1 MGLDMWLYAR
11 QYVSDWE
18 FNDSNRKTKELNNIL
33 ESVGWSRDE
42 INDPFVHVDIPIMY
56 WRKANAIHGWFI
68 NNCADGEDNCQS
80 IRVSRETLVQL
91 RDATKKVLSM
101 RNDITAEEEAELY
114 LPPTSG
120 FFFGSTNID
129 EYYYQ
134 DLEHTLEGL
143 NNILNKIPEED
154 HNTNFIYQASW

>member
-18 FNDSNRKTKELNNIL
+18 FDGPKRKTKELNSIL

-42 INDPFVHVDIPIMY
+42 VDEPFVQVEIPVMY

-68 NNCADGEDNCQS
+68 DNCADGVDDCQPV
-80 IRVSRETLVQL
+80 RVSREKLVEL
-91 RDATKKVLSM
+91 RDAAKKVLSM
-101 RNDITAEEEAELY
+101 RGDITAQEEAELY
-114 LPPTSG
+114 LPPISG
-120 FFFGSTNID
+120 FFFGSTNVD

-143 NNILNKIPEED
+143 DNILNKVTEED
-154 HNTNFIYQASW
+154 HSTTFTYQASW

>member
-1 MGLDMWLYAR
+1 MWLYAR

-68 NNCADGEDNCQS
+68 NNCADGEDNCLP

>member
-11 QYVSDWE
+11 QYVADWE
-18 FNDSNRKTKELNNIL
+18 FDPVNSKPKELNSIL
-33 ESVGWSRDE
+33 ELVGWSRDE
-42 INDPFVHVDIPIMY
+42 IDEPFVQVEIPIMY

-68 NNCADGEDNCQS
+68 DNCADGEDNCQPV
-80 IRVSRETLVQL
+80 RVPREQLVEL

-101 RNDITAEEEAELY
+101 RGDITAQEEAELY

-120 FFFGSTNID
+120 FFFGSTDVD

-143 NNILNKIPEED
+143 DNILNKVPEDD
-154 HNTNFIYQASW
+154 HNTTFTYQASW

>member
-1 MGLDMWLYAR
+1 MGLDMWLYVR

-18 FNDSNRKTKELNNIL
+18 FDGPKRQTKELNNIL
-33 ESVGWSRDE
+33 EIVGWTRDE
-42 INDPFVHVDIPIMY
+42 IDQPYVIVETPVMY

-68 NNCADGEDNCQS
+68 DNCADGEDNCQPV
-80 IRVSRETLVQL
+80 RVSRKQLVEL
-91 RDATKKVLSM
+91 RDTTKKVLSM
-101 RNDITAEEEAELY
+101 RGDITAQEEAELY

-120 FFFGSTNID
+120 FFFGSTDID

-143 NNILNKIPEED
+143 DNLLNKIPEE
-154 HNTNFIYQASW
+154 NYSTEFTYQASW